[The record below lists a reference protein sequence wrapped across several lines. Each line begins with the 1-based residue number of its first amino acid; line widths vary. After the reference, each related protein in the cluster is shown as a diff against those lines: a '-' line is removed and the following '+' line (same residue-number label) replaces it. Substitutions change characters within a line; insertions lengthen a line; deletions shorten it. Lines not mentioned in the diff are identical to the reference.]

1 MSSRR
6 AAATLTLVLIGTGT
20 LSGCGKDEPQ
30 TATRDVYKTQAD
42 CKRDWGDDATKC
54 ERQSSGTHS
63 GYYYGPSHYTSS
75 RSGFSSTP
83 GTTTA
88 PRSGSS
94 AIGSTTVSRGGFG
107 ASASSH
113 SSGG

>member
-20 LSGCGKDEPQ
+20 LSGCGKEEPQ
-30 TATRDVYKTQAD
+30 TATRDVYKTQGD
-42 CKRDWGDDATKC
+42 CKRDWGEDATKC
-54 ERQSSGTHS
+54 ERQSSGPHS
-63 GYYYGPSHYTSS
+63 GYYYGPSTYRSG
-75 RSGFSSTP
+75 SGFSSTP

-88 PRSGSS
+88 PRAGSS

-107 ASASSH
+107 SSASSH